1 MIIKLL
7 EKLEELLE
15 SINVGGE
22 QSRQFADEIQ
32 LLKEVIG
39 LPVTP
44 KDEMDEIQRR
54 DFIAARLRL
63 VAIESRGLKADLP
76 TLPIAKWLD
85 GTVADST
92 VDVDFKEYDL
102 AKLLRYV
109 ANVGVSR
116 QTYLKGDND
125 ANV

>member
-7 EKLEELLE
+7 EKVEELLE

-22 QSRQFADEIQ
+22 QSRQFAGEIQ

-44 KDEMDEIQRR
+44 EDEMDEIQRR
-54 DFIAARLRL
+54 DFIAARLCL
-63 VAIESRGLKADLP
+63 LAIEASGLTAELP
-76 TLPIAKWLD
+76 ILPIAQWLD
-85 GTVADST
+85 GTVADAT
-92 VDVDFKEYDL
+92 GDVDFKEYDL

-116 QTYLKGDND
+116 QT
-125 ANV
+125 